1 MFALF
6 LGASAQRLF
15 TKISFEQSTAKFNTK
30 FALPVMAA
38 FILIGSLPWIV
49 EHAVPPHPL
58 PLPESALIAQAS
70 QVPAMQSANLTQ
82 DQLNRFLS
90 QSTNA
95 ETLQG
100 RVLYPRFFWRGQ
112 GIAQAHPSP
121 AYAFRDYSR
130 LGFLLMT
137 TNQITPIVF
146 QNKTVPSV
154 PDAGDA
160 IILGC
165 KQSDYVEAR
174 LIIFPAQNLI
184 FQTESPFSQCVNS
197 GE

>member
-1 MFALF
+1 
-6 LGASAQRLF
+6 
-15 TKISFEQSTAKFNTK
+15 EQSATKFNTK
-30 FALPVMAA
+30 FALPIMAA
-38 FILIGSLPWIV
+38 FILIGSLPWIA
-49 EHAVPPHPL
+49 EHAVPPQNL
-58 PLPESALIAQAS
+58 LLPESALMEQAS
-70 QVPAMQSANLTQ
+70 QVPAVQSAHLTQ
-82 DQLNRFLS
+82 DQVNHFLS
-90 QSTNA
+90 QKTNPDA
-95 ETLQG
+95 EVLQG
-100 RVLYPRFFWRGQ
+100 RALYPRFFWRGQ

-154 PDAGDA
+154 PDAGA
-160 IILGC
+160 VIILGC

-174 LIIFPAQNLI
+174 VIIFPAQNLI
-184 FQTESPFSQCVNS
+184 FQAESPFSQCVNN

>member
-1 MFALF
+1 M
-6 LGASAQRLF
+6 
-15 TKISFEQSTAKFNTK
+15 
-30 FALPVMAA
+30 P
-38 FILIGSLPWIV
+38 
-49 EHAVPPHPL
+49 
-58 PLPESALIAQAS
+58 
-70 QVPAMQSANLTQ
+70 SANLTQ

-90 QSTNA
+90 QNANA
-95 ETLQG
+95 EALQG

-121 AYAFRDYSR
+121 AYVSRDYSR
-130 LGFLLMT
+130 LGFLLMMD
-137 TNQITPIVF
+137 QITPIVF

-154 PDAGDA
+154 PNAGDA

-174 LIIFPAQNLI
+174 VIIFPAQNLI

-197 GE
+197 SE